1 MKIEVNM
8 TTSAEMLEVT
18 NWWAKSPEFALKALR
33 SQLEAAQVIW
43 PEQLQGY
50 EIARRSKRSAGEA
63 GGNARAEALSPE
75 RRSEIASDA
84 AKARW
89 GDKGAA

>member
-1 MKIEVNM
+1 VKIEVNM
-8 TTSAEMLEVT
+8 TTSADMFEVVQ
-18 NWWAKSPEFALKALR
+18 WWAKSPDFALKALR
-33 SQLEAAQVIW
+33 AQLEAAQVIW

-50 EIARRSKRSAGEA
+50 EIGRRGKRTAGEA
-63 GGNARAEALSPE
+63 GGHARAEALSSE
-75 RRSEIASDA
+75 RRSEIASEA